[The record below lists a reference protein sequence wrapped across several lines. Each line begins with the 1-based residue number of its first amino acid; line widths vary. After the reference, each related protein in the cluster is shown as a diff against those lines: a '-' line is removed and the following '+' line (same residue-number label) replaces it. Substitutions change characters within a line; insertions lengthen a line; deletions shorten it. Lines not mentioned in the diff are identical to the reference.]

1 MLFRRGR
8 RDRALQDKAGKK
20 WQPSVKE
27 GDRIYAIGDIHGRY
41 DLLRDLLGQIEA
53 HSAALAK
60 PERTFLVILGDMID
74 RGMHSAEVLNY
85 LFNVRRHSAGLIVL
99 MGNHEE
105 LMLRSLQKEPGVM
118 RAWLRIGGD
127 ATLRSFGI
135 DPKEAEKDPYEV
147 ARKLERKI
155 PEEDLE
161 WLRSLPV
168 MARSGDYLFC
178 HAGIRPGVS
187 LSKQSRTDLLWIR
200 DEFLDDPTPSGAIV
214 VHGHS
219 ISADVQIKSNRIG
232 IDTGAY
238 RTGVLTALYLE
249 GTRRGIL
256 STEGILSKE
265 GGVLDLTELQTVLD
279 LTELQTVLD
288 LTETQKVGRT
298 GA

>member
-1 MLFRRGR
+1 MFFRRAR
-8 RDRALQDKAGKK
+8 REKASQDNSGSE
-20 WQPSVKE
+20 WRPSIKE

-41 DLLRDLLGQIEA
+41 DLLRDLLGQIES
-53 HSAALAK
+53 HSAAMRK
-60 PERTFLVILGDMID
+60 PARTFLVILGDMID
-74 RGMHSAEVLNY
+74 RGPQSADVLNY
-85 LFNVRRHSAGLIVL
+85 LFNVKKQSAGLIVL

-118 RAWLRIGGD
+118 RAWMRIGGD

-135 DPKEAEKDPYEV
+135 DPLEADGDPIEV
-147 ARKLERKI
+147 ARKMERTI
-155 PEEDLE
+155 SEENLE

-200 DEFLDDPTPSGAIV
+200 DEFLEDPTPSGAMV

-219 ISADVQIKSNRIG
+219 IAADVQIRANRIG

-256 STEGILSKE
+256 STGNAR
-265 GGVLDLTELQTVLD
+265 DLTGDEAEEAD
-279 LTELQTVLD
+279 
-288 LTETQKVGRT
+288 
-298 GA
+298 A